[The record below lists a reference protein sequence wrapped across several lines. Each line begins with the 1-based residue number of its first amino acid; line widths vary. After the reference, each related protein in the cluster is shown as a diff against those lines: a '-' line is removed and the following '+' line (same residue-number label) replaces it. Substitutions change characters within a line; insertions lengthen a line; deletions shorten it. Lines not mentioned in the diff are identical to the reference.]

1 MNKNVLV
8 LLISCLLTSSGIFG
22 QSYKLNF
29 LMALQAK
36 DMAKAE
42 EVLKAWDFADAN
54 DAELYVAYFNFFT
67 VKSKEANVLN
77 VSGYD
82 SKFSKQALEFISEGI
97 DRFPTRFDMRV
108 AKIYM
113 LGEMND
119 YQGYISEVL
128 EMIAYS
134 VKIENNWKG
143 EDFTLVSEPEEMFFG
158 AVLEAQSY
166 FFLKENPSLYKE
178 IIRISDE
185 MLKYYPN
192 HVQSLLN
199 LSTVYVYQKDFD
211 KSIETLLKAVTIEPT
226 NSILL
231 YNIASV
237 YNLKGEKDNAKK
249 YYALTI
255 NHIKEKEEKLKEA
268 AQKQLEALK

>member
-1 MNKNVLV
+1 
-8 LLISCLLTSSGIFG
+8 
-22 QSYKLNF
+22 
-29 LMALQAK
+29 MALQAK

-82 SKFSKQALEFISEGI
+82 SKFSKQAFEFISEGI

>member
-1 MNKNVLV
+1 MNRNVLV